1 MSALLL
7 RLALPSQLEDTALR
21 GMLACSAGVAP
32 WQQVQ
37 IAAEAEGAIGTHTR
51 QPVDHARWHLLFPDK
66 AAESSAAMQRCER
79 QVHFAADAQVPM
91 PFRDQRLAVRLPVPL
106 QCLILRP
113 GERALATMSDGVLW
127 SVLETATQTIYRT
140 AMALERAQDI
150 DSVVARA
157 DGDGILDWVPLLHF
171 LSQANGPRQFEA
183 PLLRACFIIDDPNL
197 HWTRY
202 GFVDYREIAAD
213 AAREN
218 YHVAFATIPLDAWF
232 THRASAEIFRRHRQG
247 LSLLVHGNN
256 HGKEELARVPNPSAG
271 AMLLRQSL
279 DRIAALE
286 ASSHLEVSR
295 VMVPPHGACSS
306 DVLALLPQ
314 HGFEAACISAGSLKA
329 HNPGQAWTRSLG
341 LMPSEM
347 VHGCPVLPRWAFA
360 SGTPAALRLAA
371 YLGKA
376 LILRGHHQDLR
387 HGLDVFRAAARSI
400 NSIGPVRWG
409 SLGDLARLNYRSRRE
424 GCKLQVQPLG
434 VCVDVSLPDGIHD
447 VTIEGGAWAWQRD
460 EARMNV
466 AGQTHTLHLQ
476 RASSA
481 PPQRLIG
488 ASPPRTRSSLVLRR
502 LLTEARDRLQA

>member
-1 MSALLL
+1 MSTPSL
-7 RLALPSQLEDTALR
+7 RLALSPQLHDTALR
-21 GMLACSAGVAP
+21 GMLACSAGFADL
-32 WQQVQ
+32 QEVQ
-37 IAAEAEGAIGTHTR
+37 TATEAEGAIGTHTS
-51 QPVDHARWHLLFPDK
+51 PVGHARWQLLFPACT
-66 AAESSAAMQRCER
+66 AASGAAAQRSER
-79 QVHFAADAQVPM
+79 QVDFASDAQVPS
-91 PFRDQRLAVRLPVPL
+91 PFRDQHLILKLPTQL
-106 QCLILRP
+106 QCLNLQP
-113 GERALATMSDGVLW
+113 GERALATMADGVLW
-127 SVLETATQTIYRT
+127 SVMETATQTIYRT
-140 AMALERAQDI
+140 AMALESADSI

-157 DGDGILDWVPLLHF
+157 DSDGILDWVPLLHF
-171 LSQANGPRQFEA
+171 LVQANGAQQFES
-183 PLLRACFIIDDPNL
+183 PPLRAGFIIDDPNL

-256 HGKEELARVPNPSAG
+256 HGKEELARVPNPKAG
-271 AMLLRQSL
+271 AMLLRQAL

-286 ASSHLEVSR
+286 ASSNLQVSR

-306 DVLALLPQ
+306 SVLALLPQ

-347 VHGCPVLPRWAFA
+347 VHGCPVLPRWAFS

-387 HGLDVFRAAARSI
+387 HGLDVFRAAARAI
-400 NSIGPVRWG
+400 NSIGPVRW
-409 SLGDLARLNYRSRRE
+409 SNLGDLARLNYRSRKE
-424 GCKLQVQPLG
+424 GSNLHVQPLG
-434 VCVDVSLPDGIHD
+434 ICVDVSLPDGIDD
-447 VTIEGGAWAWQRD
+447 VTIEGGALAWQRD
-460 EARMNV
+460 NARMNV
-466 AGQTHTLHLQ
+466 DGQTRTLRLRRRATATQQ
-476 RASSA
+476 RSTGTS
-481 PPQRLIG
+481 
-488 ASPPRTRSSLVLRR
+488 PRTRSSLVLRR

>member
-1 MSALLL
+1 MSAPSL
-7 RLALPSQLEDTALR
+7 RVALSPQLHDTALR
-21 GMLACSAGVAP
+21 GMLACSAGFAAL
-32 WQQVQ
+32 QEVQ
-37 IAAEAEGAIGTHTR
+37 TATEAEGVIGTHTP
-51 QPVDHARWHLLFPDK
+51 QVGHARWQLLFPAR
-66 AAESSAAMQRCER
+66 AAASCATAQRCER
-79 QVHFAADAQVPM
+79 QVEFASDAQVPL
-91 PFRDQRLAVRLPVPL
+91 PFRGQRLVLKLPTQL
-106 QCLILRP
+106 QCLILQR

-127 SVLETATQTIYRT
+127 SVMETATQTIYRT
-140 AMALERAQDI
+140 AMALDSAEGI

-171 LSQANGPRQFEA
+171 LSQANGLRQFE
-183 PLLRACFIIDDPNL
+183 PPPLRACFIIDDPNL

-256 HGKEELARVPNPSAG
+256 HGKEELARVPNPKAG
-271 AMLLRQSL
+271 AMLLRQAL

-286 ASSHLEVSR
+286 ASSNLQVSR

-360 SGTPAALRLAA
+360 SGAPAALRLAA

-387 HGLDVFRAAARSI
+387 HGLDVFRAAARAI
-400 NSIGPVRWG
+400 NGIGPVRW
-409 SLGDLARLNYRSRRE
+409 SNLGDLARLNYRSRRE
-424 GCKLQVQPLG
+424 GSKLQVQPLG
-434 VCVDVSLPDGIHD
+434 ICIDVSLPDSLDD
-447 VTIEGGAWAWQRD
+447 VTVEGGTFAWQGGD
-460 EARMNV
+460 ARMNV
-466 AGQTHTLHLQ
+466 DGQTRTLRLQ
-476 RASSA
+476 RRPAAMPHVS
-481 PPQRLIG
+481 IG
-488 ASPPRTRSSLVLRR
+488 TSPRTRSSLVLRR